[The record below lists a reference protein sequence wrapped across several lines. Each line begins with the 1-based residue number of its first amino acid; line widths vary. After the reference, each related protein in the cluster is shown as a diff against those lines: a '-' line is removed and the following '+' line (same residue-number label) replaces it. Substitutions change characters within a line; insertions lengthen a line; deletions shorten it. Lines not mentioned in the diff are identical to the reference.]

1 MELEKIFEKLQEI
14 EYLISEGSVPVEVLE
29 EERDILEKLLKG
41 EENEHI

>member
-1 MELEKIFEKLQEI
+1 MNLEKIYEKLEEI

-41 EENEHI
+41 MVC